1 VIAAL
6 VEPVMPD
13 AAGRIRSMLGVA
25 PEPWTGLR
33 MGTLAS
39 GTVLAPAEA
48 LFPRIERTVEELRTM
63 TTGREGPLAG
73 SAPEPQAPAPAP
85 AQAPEDGRVSID
97 DFMRVE
103 LRVAK
108 ILEAEPVPKSRKL
121 LKLRVDAG
129 DGGRTLV
136 AGIAGSYTPEQLVG
150 RSVVVVANL
159 QPARLMGIE
168 SNGMVLA
175 ASPEGGGPILLAVDE
190 SVPPGTRVR

>member
-1 VIAAL
+1 
-6 VEPVMPD
+6 MPG
-13 AAGRIRSMLGVA
+13 AAGRVRRMLGVA
-25 PEPWTGLR
+25 AEPWTDLR
-33 MGTLAS
+33 MGSLAA
-39 GTVLAPAEA
+39 GTALAPAEP
-48 LFPRIERTVEELRTM
+48 LFPRIEKTVEELRTM
-63 TTGREGPLAG
+63 TTGGGEPRAG
-73 SAPEPQAPAPAP
+73 GAPERPAGGAPEAPASAPPA
-85 AQAPEDGRVSID
+85 ESRVTID

-108 ILEAEPVPKSRKL
+108 VLAAEPVPKSRKL

-159 QPARLMGIE
+159 QPATLMGIE

-190 SVPPGTRVR
+190 SVAPGTRVR